1 MFVNQ
6 LAVFLENRT
15 GRINEFASC
24 LAKAGINIITMS
36 IADTTD
42 YGILRAITDD
52 NEKAIKVLHENGFNT
67 ASTYLVGFEV
77 SDTPGAMQKV
87 LDILNAEKIN
97 IGYLYSFVRSMEKKA
112 IILIKVD
119 DNEGVAALLR
129 SKGVTLIERPIL

>member
-6 LAVFLENRT
+6 IAVFLENRT

-24 LAKAGINIITMS
+24 LARANINMIAMS

-42 YGILRAITDD
+42 YGILRVITDD
-52 NEKAIKVLHENGFNT
+52 NDKAMKVLREGGFNI

-77 SDTPGAMQKV
+77 DDKPGAMQEV
-87 LDILNAEKIN
+87 LDILTKNEIN
-97 IGYLYSFVRSMEKKA
+97 IGYLYSFVRPIENKA

-119 DNEGVAALLR
+119 DNEHVAKVLKDNGI
-129 SKGVTLIERPIL
+129 SLIERSIL